1 VSAPAQGRQRSL
13 GASLLDQVLAETL
26 DPAYAQAAEARAA
39 RAASA
44 PDASGADRPGWLR
57 RHRGQLLVALT
68 LLLAG
73 LLASITYGEA
83 AAGAQG
89 REQARQALRDDIA
102 QESDTTDDLVAQLE
116 ELTAEVA
123 RTRQRALAASTVGQR
138 ALDQLAKAE
147 MAAAVV
153 AVVGPGLKVTL
164 GNAPPAA
171 DSDPVGGSE
180 QVAPPGIVQDGDLQL
195 VVNALWASGAEAI
208 SINGQRLGAT
218 TAIRQ
223 AGEAILV
230 DLRPVTSPYE
240 VSAIG
245 GPDDLANA
253 FLNTPEASSLAGFSK
268 DYGLV
273 FTFAREDELHLPAGT
288 SAELRSARPLD
299 PAGTAPAS
307 GTATGSDAGT
317 DLVIPDPP
325 TDGG

>member
-1 VSAPAQGRQRSL
+1 VTATPPGRQRSL

-26 DPAYAQAAEARAA
+26 DPAYAQAAAARTARAA
-39 RAASA
+39 AGGD
-44 PDASGADRPGWLR
+44 PPGAGRGGILR
-57 RHRGQLLVALT
+57 RRRGQLLVALT

-73 LLASITYGEA
+73 LLASVAYGEA

-89 REQARQALRDDIA
+89 REQARQALRDDISEQ
-102 QESDTTDDLVAQLE
+102 QETADGLVAQLE
-116 ELTAEVA
+116 ALTAEVA
-123 RTRQRALAASTVGQR
+123 RTREEALAASAVGQR
-138 ALDQLAKAE
+138 ALDQLAAAE
-147 MAAAVV
+147 LAAAVV
-153 AVVGPGLKVTL
+153 AVTGPGLEVVL

-180 QVAPPGIVQDGDLQL
+180 QVALAGIVQDGDLQL

-223 AGEAILV
+223 AGDAILV

-245 GPDDLANA
+245 DPDSLANG
-253 FLNTPEASSLAGFSK
+253 FLSTPEASSLGRLSQ

-273 FTFAREDELHLPAGT
+273 FTFARSDELDLPAGST
-288 SAELRSARPLD
+288 AELVSAGPLD
-299 PAGTAPAS
+299 VAGEGAAPGTAP
-307 GTATGSDAGT
+307 GT
-317 DLVIPDPP
+317 DLVAPDPS